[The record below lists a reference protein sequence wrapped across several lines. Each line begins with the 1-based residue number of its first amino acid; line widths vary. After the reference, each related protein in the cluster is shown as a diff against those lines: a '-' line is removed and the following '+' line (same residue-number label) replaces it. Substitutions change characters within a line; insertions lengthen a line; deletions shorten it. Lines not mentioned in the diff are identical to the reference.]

1 MESIISMNGKWMI
14 KAGEPFYHKGH
25 ECILV
30 ATKSTDSKEVLDAED
45 TLKINGTYYT
55 RTRREWIAKLT

>member
-1 MESIISMNGKWMI
+1 MESIISMSGEWRI
-14 KAGEPFYHKGH
+14 KAGEPFFHKGH

-30 ATKSTDSKEVLDAED
+30 ATKSTGSRHVLDAED

-55 RTRREWIAKLT
+55 RTRREWIKKLT

>member
-1 MESIISMNGKWMI
+1 MASIISMNGRWRI

-30 ATKSTDSKEVLDAED
+30 ATASTDSNDVLDAED

-55 RTRREWIAKLT
+55 LKRKNWILKFK